1 MWRAPSL
8 ACGGRNF
15 TADHLMPPPT
25 ATSRLRAQ
33 EGRSSKWRGGSS
45 TTRTSTFQQLFGLLR
60 KSYETSILYNIA
72 LPRLLQLTSALMMGG
87 GPGAKPEHMLVV
99 VPFEEPTAIF
109 DRIRKRHPHIK
120 ITYRNLS
127 FNETPW
133 KGTQEIPRG
142 LPSPMKSP
150 RSIGLL

>member
-1 MWRAPSL
+1 
-8 ACGGRNF
+8 
-15 TADHLMPPPT
+15 
-25 ATSRLRAQ
+25 
-33 EGRSSKWRGGSS
+33 
-45 TTRTSTFQQLFGLLR
+45 
-60 KSYETSILYNIA
+60 
-72 LPRLLQLTSALMMGG
+72 MMGG

-109 DRIRKRHPHIK
+109 DRIRKKHPHIK